1 MGDGIDPLYYW
12 WDREDGV
19 HLLRCQ
25 DRQRGALG
33 HVQIRLA
40 RQEDIPRI
48 LEIRYQTFSHCAPSA
63 YSQAEVQLLLD
74 DVDPS
79 EFERMVEQASLF
91 VAEDGAVVLGCGG
104 WLLDALRHMYV
115 SPESTRAGIGSAPLR
130 VVEPDFLARSGHD
143 VIRAGVILYARPFYE
158 KNGYQ
163 FVSLETDSR
172 DGSQFYMMRKKLP

>member
-1 MGDGIDPLYYW
+1 MRTSYYW

-19 HLLRCQ
+19 RLLRSQ
-25 DRQRGALG
+25 DRRRGALG

-40 RQEDIPRI
+40 RVEDIPRI
-48 LEIRYQTFSHCAPSA
+48 LEIRHQTFSHFAPSA

-115 SPESTRAGIGSAPLR
+115 SPESTRRG
-130 VVEPDFLARSGHD
+130 
-143 VIRAGVILYARPFYE
+143 
-158 KNGYQ
+158 
-163 FVSLETDSR
+163 
-172 DGSQFYMMRKKLP
+172 